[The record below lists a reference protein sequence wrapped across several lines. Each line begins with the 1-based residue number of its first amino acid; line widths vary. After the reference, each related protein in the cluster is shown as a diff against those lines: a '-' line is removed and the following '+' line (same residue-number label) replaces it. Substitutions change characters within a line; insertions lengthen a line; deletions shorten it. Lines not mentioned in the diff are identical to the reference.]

1 MVNSFLK
8 QYLVYFI
15 PFYVSRHVCPDTWG
29 APHLPNCPHGSL
41 SPLSCPCLPL
51 IFHTSWKPYIR
62 PSSTYGPSSSKS
74 VAYSISFLKES
85 LKVLVSWEPVSSL
98 RTFSSMKSCQ
108 MMALFLPQTS
118 HHVSCMYKVSI
129 SFHGCF
135 LSFFLIFPKKPNYKP
150 CVIVI
155 VQPPVIPPNFCVD
168 LSSWLIIIIFSS
180 SGLIL
185 WWYQNPPR
193 QLFQL
198 IGSRSL
204 GFLSSKNLLCP
215 ASLLQRLHILSLCTS
230 WFLIITSYL
239 YNSISSV
246 LLGPLVYWS
255 YHLFCSLYLWC
266 PLFPPWSVILVAP
279 LHVISLSFSC
289 IIILTWRC
297 ESPVNSC
304 SSSILPCFLAAW
316 CVWRKSFHHAA
327 SL

>member
-168 LSSWLIIIIFSS
+168 LSSWLIIIIFSTA
-180 SGLIL
+180 
-185 WWYQNPPR
+185 PA
-193 QLFQL
+193 LFCDDTKIHQDNYFN
-198 IGSRSL
+198 SL
-204 GFLSSKNLLCP
+204 
-215 ASLLQRLHILSLCTS
+215 A
-230 WFLIITSYL
+230 
-239 YNSISSV
+239 
-246 LLGPLVYWS
+246 LGPLDSSPLRIFSALPHCYNVFIFSVCVHLDFWS
-255 YHLFCSLYLWC
+255 SPPIFITLSLQSFWDLWSID
-266 PLFPPWSVILVAP
+266 PITFSVP
-279 LHVISLSFSC
+279 CISDVLSF
-289 IIILTWRC
+289 LHGQ
-297 ESPVNSC
+297 
-304 SSSILPCFLAAW
+304 
-316 CVWRKSFHHAA
+316 SF
-327 SL
+327 